1 MIVLGIDPGYA
12 LMGWGVV
19 EAQGA
24 RMRLLGYGCVETQA
38 GVPMQHRLRALQLG
52 VRDLVNIYH
61 PDDVAFEEL
70 FLCAER
76 HDGADGWGGARRGD
90 YQRGGVYG
98 EPV

>member
-38 GVPMQHRLRALQLG
+38 GTAIG
-52 VRDLVNIYH
+52 
-61 PDDVAFEEL
+61 
-70 FLCAER
+70 CARPRE
-76 HDGADGWGGARRGD
+76 HLSSGRRG
-90 YQRGGVYG
+90 V
-98 EPV
+98 

>member
-38 GVPMQHRLRALQLG
+38 GGPMQHRLRGPPLG
-52 VRDLVNIYH
+52 GRGLVDIYH
-61 PDDVAFEEL
+61 PVSFKHLTPPTTRSSLDT
-70 FLCAER
+70 
-76 HDGADGWGGARRGD
+76 GGA
-90 YQRGGVYG
+90 
-98 EPV
+98 P

>member
-38 GVPMQHRLRALQLG
+38 GVPMQHRLRS
-52 VRDLVNIYH
+52 
-61 PDDVAFEEL
+61 EE
-70 FLCAER
+70 
-76 HDGADGWGGARRGD
+76 RR
-90 YQRGGVYG
+90 
-98 EPV
+98 